1 MIAYS
6 AVPHIIA
13 SGAISLIL
21 SEQADVQV
29 KLSVMQK
36 VEQSTKYYFKQ
47 GSYSGGSKWKHIL
60 VYTWE
65 NCRII
70 LTMESSEVLQNY
82 I

>member
-29 KLSVMQK
+29 KRSVMQK
-36 VEQSTKYYFKQ
+36 VEQNTKYYFKQ
-47 GSYSGGSKWKHIL
+47 G
-60 VYTWE
+60 
-65 NCRII
+65 
-70 LTMESSEVLQNY
+70 
-82 I
+82 

>member
-36 VEQSTKYYFKQ
+36 VEHNTKWSTTLNKVHKVEDRN
-47 GSYSGGSKWKHIL
+47 GSIFWFIHG
-60 VYTWE
+60 
-65 NCRII
+65 RIA
-70 LTMESSEVLQNY
+70 E
-82 I
+82 